1 VILAGLDHR
10 RAWARRLRDL
20 TAGLARDISPDG
32 QLSEAER
39 QLIRRAAMLS
49 LQAELIEAR
58 WAKNGGEA
66 SDKSLD
72 AYQRTT
78 GALRRVLRDLGVERR
93 PRDVTPDLQTYLRG
107 RARRYSADTQ

>member
-1 VILAGLDHR
+1 
-10 RAWARRLRDL
+10 L
-20 TAGLARDISPDG
+20 TASLTSDLGGNG

-72 AYQRTT
+72 SYQRTT
-78 GALRRVLRDLGVERR
+78 GALRRVLRDLGLERR
-93 PRDVTPDLQTYLRG
+93 QRDITPTLDEYLAESNRKE
-107 RARRYSADTQ
+107 AAE